1 MNFSKKIRFVAVALW
16 VLIIV
21 VYALHIDKILKYSV
35 TYVSKEIGDVEY
47 IKNVYYKFDSCYY
60 NVCSLKLSL
69 LELRKVLNNNQ
80 LRYFNSASGNFG
92 NVELVLT
99 NGKTNGI
106 IAPNC
111 NNNSEVAGYYLVDTT
126 GKMNTQLGYFD
137 KKVFC
142 SQFFEIISQN
152 IKLEYYDIKQN
163 FVYGILV
170 GDKLN
175 IVSATQGLNDML
187 IGAPTTGITSYQ
199 KTYFSDQAI
208 FFNAD
213 YNIYK
218 LILNFI
224 LVAPKIVEYEKKS
237 NIKCLAK
244 DYEKDNILTCS
255 QALHELFS
263 LIKALV
269 IWLTIPILIFLFLRY
284 KSYIYMLILY
294 VSHLTIRV
302 RTVLFTLII
311 YLLGFTPVLIQIVL
325 SIFLSLLFITL
336 FLTDKNENR
345 M

>member
-1 MNFSKKIRFVAVALW
+1 MNFSKKIRFIAVALW
-16 VLIIV
+16 ALIIV
-21 VYALHIDKILKYSV
+21 FFALHIDKILKYPV
-35 TYVSKEIGDVEY
+35 TYVSNEIGDSEY
-47 IKNVYYKFDSCYY
+47 KKNVYYKFDTCYN

-69 LELRKVLNNNQ
+69 LELRQVLNNKQ

-92 NVELVLT
+92 NIELVLT
-99 NGKTNGI
+99 NGKNNGI

-111 NNNSEVAGYYLVDTT
+111 DSNSEVAGYYLVDTT
-126 GKMNTQLGYFD
+126 GKTNTQLGYFN
-137 KKVFC
+137 KQVFC
-142 SQFFEIISQN
+142 PQLFGIISQN

-163 FVYGILV
+163 FVYAILV

-187 IGAPTTGITSYQ
+187 IGTPTTGTTSYQ

-208 FFNAD
+208 IFNSD

-218 LILNFI
+218 SILNFI
-224 LVAPKIVEYEKKS
+224 LGTQKIVGYQNKS

-255 QALHELFS
+255 QAYHELFS

-269 IWLTIPILIFLFLRY
+269 IWLTIPILIFLVLRF
-284 KSYIYMLILY
+284 KSYIYMSILY
-294 VSHLTIRV
+294 ISHLTIRV
-302 RTVLFTLII
+302 RTVLFTFIF

-325 SIFLSLLFITL
+325 STFLSALFITL
-336 FLTDKNENR
+336 FFTDKNENR